1 MLPAVVW
8 NLRYSANGWLPTC
21 KHLYIRTAFLMP
33 GEWIIFIHC
42 FCRLR
47 FKFHSSGVPL
57 VSNLYSINGYIQF
70 IQDSFGGFSR
80 IYRGDISEFPEEHG
94 AIRIFCLCSLIFCHS
109 TFHTPVL
116 CIKRNRRDFIR
127 GFLGVQRDLPL
138 LTPRKPPRTPQET
151 PSERWTDDTLKK
163 KMRLHSNL
171 KYIRYYNLFRI

>member
-1 MLPAVVW
+1 M
-8 NLRYSANGWLPTC
+8 T
-21 KHLYIRTAFLMP
+21 

-47 FKFHSSGVPL
+47 FQFHSSGVPL

-70 IQDSFGGFSR
+70 IQDSFWWFSR
-80 IYRGDISEFPEEHG
+80 IYRGDRSEFPDEHG
-94 AIRIFCLCSLIFCHS
+94 AIRIFCICSLIFCHS

-116 CIKRNRRDFIR
+116 GIKRNRRDFIR
-127 GFLGVQRDLPL
+127 GFEGVQRDLPL
-138 LTPRKPPRTPQET
+138 LTPRKPPRNPQAT
-151 PSERWTDDTLKK
+151 PSGRWTDDTLKK